1 MRRTTRR
8 IVALCA
14 GAALALSG
22 CGLQSGGAMPLSVGP
37 GSITPQPGLEGA
49 EFTVG
54 SKDFTEQIILGYIL
68 EFGLSAA
75 GADIRDLTNIVGSQ
89 SVRLAMQSGQVD
101 VAYEYTG
108 TGWINYLGNE
118 NPIPDATEQFEAVRD
133 ADVANGIDW
142 VNPAP
147 MDNTYALAMNEQ
159 VAEETGVR
167 TLSDYAAL
175 VNSDPVSASLC
186 VETEFN
192 SRQDGL
198 PGLAAT
204 YGFDA
209 TTIPVQILQTG
220 VIYQAT
226 ADGSQCRFGEVFTT
240 DGRITG
246 LNLTVVEDDLSFFPR
261 YNATVIIRQEIAQQY
276 PEIAEV
282 TAPIS
287 AALTNDEITELN
299 RQVDIDG
306 REPADVAR
314 DWMVEQGFVTAGSD

>member
-1 MRRTTRR
+1 MRRSTRR
-8 IVALCA
+8 LVALCA
-14 GAALALSG
+14 AATMALTG
-22 CGLQSGGAMPLSVGP
+22 CGLQSGGAMPLSVEP
-37 GSITPQPGLEGA
+37 GSITPLPGLEGA
-49 EFTVG
+49 QLTVG

-68 EFGLSAA
+68 EFALSAA
-75 GADIRDLTNIVGSQ
+75 GADVRDLTNIAGSQ

-108 TGWINYLGNE
+108 TGWINFLGNE
-118 NPIPDATEQFEAVRD
+118 TPIPDATEQFEAVRD
-133 ADVANGIDW
+133 ADKANGIDW

-147 MDNTYALAMNEQ
+147 MDNTYALAMNQQ
-159 VAEETGVR
+159 VAQATGVR

-175 VNSDPVSASLC
+175 VNRDPAAAALC

-209 TTIPVQILQTG
+209 STLPVQILQTG

-226 ADGSQCRFGEVFTT
+226 AEGGQCSFGEVFTT
-240 DGRITG
+240 DGRIKG
-246 LNLTVVEDDLSFFPR
+246 LNLTVLEDDKSFFPR
-261 YNATVIIRQEIAQQY
+261 YNATVIIRQEIADRY

-287 AALTNDEITELN
+287 DALTNEAISELN
-299 RQVDIDG
+299 KQVDIDG
-306 REPADVAR
+306 RDPADVAR
-314 DWMVEQGFVTAGSD
+314 DWMVAQGFVTIGSD